1 MYSKA
6 AEADKNRLREA
17 ASRKRRQKEQ
27 LSSDRGKKPR
37 IALGADNQFTTGLF
51 CHCLYLSGGRDTSGD
66 FFCCFKCGKFGL
78 SILVLAG
85 KLPAP

>member
-27 LSSDRGKKPR
+27 LSSDRGKKSFKGSCESQETPK
-37 IALGADNQFTTGLF
+37 GTTL
-51 CHCLYLSGGRDTSGD
+51 
-66 FFCCFKCGKFGL
+66 
-78 SILVLAG
+78 
-85 KLPAP
+85 